1 MSDKIKISQK
11 ICSVKTVYIHVS
23 KMLFDNHY
31 CIPWPNKKNEFSKLE
46 FVYLYFIYNTAADGD
61 NEDDEDGKHFLT
73 TEPFISE

>member
-1 MSDKIKISQK
+1 MSDKIKI
-11 ICSVKTVYIHVS
+11 
-23 KMLFDNHY
+23 
-31 CIPWPNKKNEFSKLE
+31 WPNKKNEFSKLE